1 MNSKKQKFVNLKIAG
16 FSMPEIR
23 SILNISK
30 TTSYRWAISL
40 AGEISIIQNQKEV
53 AQNEFMSD
61 KVDEFMKFLDK
72 NFQILNSELA
82 YHRDI
87 HVPYPKILKHSMD
100 IFKSYKN
107 LSEYKKMIYVPV
119 KNDSLNEIA
128 ENLCEEENGT
138 EAAQ

>member
-53 AQNEFMSD
+53 TQNEFMSA
-61 KVDEFMKFLDK
+61 KVDEFMQFLDK
-72 NFQILNSELA
+72 NFQILNSELS

-119 KNDSLNEIA
+119 KNESLNEIA

-138 EAAQ
+138 VATQ